1 MTVKTCFKHFKAHK
15 PTNSAKSAQQQST
28 TYICQL
34 TIALRSYSAVGP
46 ALEPTLPHSV
56 SKFYNLTGY
65 SSDASWHEKL
75 YNIVKSPLFFLLCV
89 TIEKPSKWFKEKAFI
104 LTFIMSIVWIALFSY
119 LMVWWVTRFGE
130 TWNINSTI
138 MGLTI
143 LAAGTSVPDL
153 LTSVIVARKGFG
165 DMAVSSSI
173 GSNLFD
179 VTIGLPLPWIL
190 YIAINGGAPKSV
202 SSDGLFCSIGLL
214 LLMLVVLVV
223 TIMAFGWKMNRG
235 MGFGM
240 IALYAVFVF
249 VAISLE
255 NKTIMCPFKNI

>member
-1 MTVKTCFKHFKAHK
+1 MKLIQYIPGKTQKRKLIQDEPDEKREGHPYQIATIYNRDGSCF
-15 PTNSAKSAQQQST
+15 
-28 TYICQL
+28 
-34 TIALRSYSAVGP
+34 
-46 ALEPTLPHSV
+46 
-56 SKFYNLTGY
+56 
-65 SSDASWHEKL
+65 DKL
-75 YNIVKSPLFFLLCV
+75 YDIVKSPLIFLLV
-89 TIEKPSKWFKEKAFI
+89 ATVPDIRYTTPSKWLKGKAFI
-104 LTFIMSIVWIALFSY
+104 LTFIMSILWIAVFSY

-190 YIAINGGAPKSV
+190 YIAFNGGAPKAV

-240 IALYAVFVF
+240 IALYAVFVV

-255 NKTIMCPFKNI
+255 NQTIMCPFKK

>member
-1 MTVKTCFKHFKAHK
+1 
-15 PTNSAKSAQQQST
+15 
-28 TYICQL
+28 
-34 TIALRSYSAVGP
+34 
-46 ALEPTLPHSV
+46 
-56 SKFYNLTGY
+56 
-65 SSDASWHEKL
+65 
-75 YNIVKSPLFFLLCV
+75 
-89 TIEKPSKWFKEKAFI
+89 
-104 LTFIMSIVWIALFSY
+104 
-119 LMVWWVTRFGE
+119 MVWWVTRFGE
-130 TWNINSTI
+130 TWNIDSTV

-190 YIAINGGAPKSV
+190 YIWVNKSDKAV

-214 LLMLVVLVV
+214 LLMLVVLVG

-240 IALYAVFVF
+240 VTLYAVFV
-249 VAISLE
+249 VIAILLE
-255 NKTIMCPFKNI
+255 NQTIVCPFKN

>member
-1 MTVKTCFKHFKAHK
+1 MI
-15 PTNSAKSAQQQST
+15 PT
-28 TYICQL
+28 YHL
-34 TIALRSYSAVGP
+34 VDE
-46 ALEPTLPHSV
+46 LELGSEILVDQGHINRDQTEAYPCRRRPCYV
-56 SKFYNLTGY
+56 
-65 SSDASWHEKL
+65 E
-75 YNIVKSPLFFLLCV
+75 LCV
-89 TIEKPSKWFKEKAFI
+89 PSESSFGRMYCILKFPLASLLYATIEKPSKWFKEKGFI
-104 LTFIMSIVWIALFSY
+104 LAFIMSIVWIAVFSY

-153 LTSVIVARKGFG
+153 LTSVIVAKKGFG